1 MSRLL
6 LFCSV
11 RFRALI
17 LPPALAWP
25 LVAALGQEPPSDH
38 RGPQLLGAQVT
49 VIAQRLFPFPSL
61 YRGPRSL
68 DPAGDAQATH
78 TYGVY
83 FGARVI
89 SDLQAYVDIEMARGA
104 GVSNANGLAG
114 VTNGD
119 VIRQGTAN
127 LSSGPYVAR
136 VFVRYS
142 FPFGGSSRD
151 TLARGIDQLPGLEPS
166 ARLDVK
172 AGKLAVSDDFDQNRY
187 ANSARTQFMNWGL
200 FNNTAWDFAGDTR
213 AYAWG
218 AVIAWVEPR
227 WVLRAGAFTM
237 PTMANGN
244 QFDGFPRARGDN
256 VELTIRPGSRGT
268 VIRALVFENRARMG
282 SYAEALARAAATNST
297 PNIVADDR
305 PGRTKQGVGL
315 NLEQPLA
322 DGGETGLF
330 ARAGW
335 NDGRTEDF
343 VFTEVDRHL
352 SSGLQLAGAHWSR
365 AADRVGIAYV
375 LHGLSS
381 DHRAYLAA
389 GGQGFLLGDGRLR
402 YGQEGIF
409 EAYYRGQIGP
419 YVQIGPDVQW
429 VHNPGY
435 NRDRGPAT
443 VASLRLNV
451 RY

>member
-1 MSRLL
+1 MHS
-6 LFCSV
+6 
-11 RFRALI
+11 RALV
-17 LPPALAWP
+17 LPAALAWP
-25 LVAALGQEPPSDH
+25 LLAALGQEPSPEP
-38 RGPQLLGAQVT
+38 RGRQLLGAQVT
-49 VIAQRLFPFPSL
+49 VIGQRLFPFPAP
-61 YRGPRSL
+61 YDGPRSL
-68 DPAGDAQATH
+68 DPAGDGKATH

-83 FGARVI
+83 FGAR
-89 SDLQAYVDIEMARGA
+89 LPAHFQAYLDIEMARGA

-136 VFVRYS
+136 ALLRYS
-142 FPFGGSSRD
+142 VGFGRGRGRGRGRD
-151 TLARGIDQLPGLEPS
+151 TLARGIDQLPGGEPS

-187 ANSARTQFMNWGL
+187 ANSARTQFMNWAL

-213 AYAWG
+213 AYTWG
-218 AVIAWVEPR
+218 AVVAWVEPR
-227 WVLRAGAFTM
+227 WVLRVGTFAM

-256 VELTIRPGSRGT
+256 IELTIRPGSHGT
-268 VIRALVFENRARMG
+268 VVRALLYENHARMG
-282 SYAEALARAAATNST
+282 SYAEALARAAATNTT
-297 PNIVADDR
+297 PDIVAADR
-305 PGRTKQGVGL
+305 PGRTKQGAGL
-315 NLEQPLA
+315 NVEQRLA

-335 NDGRTEDF
+335 NDGRNEDF

-352 SSGLQLAGAHWSR
+352 SGGLQLAGAHWKR
-365 AADRVGIAYV
+365 GADRLGIAYV

-402 YGQEGIF
+402 YGPEGIF
-409 EAYYRGQIGP
+409 ETYYRAQFGP
-419 YVQIGPDVQW
+419 YVEVGPDVQW
-429 VHNPGY
+429 IHNPGY
-435 NRDRGPAT
+435 NRDRGPAA

>member
-1 MSRLL
+1 MDEAILSYG
-6 LFCSV
+6 V
-11 RFRALI
+11 RFCPLI
-17 LPPALAWP
+17 LGSILAWP
-25 LVAALGQEPPSDH
+25 LAPASGQ
-38 RGPQLLGAQVT
+38 GPLLGVQVT
-49 VIAQRLFPFPSL
+49 VIGQRLFPFAAL
-61 YRGPRSL
+61 YSGPRSL
-68 DPAGDAQATH
+68 DTAGDTKATH

-83 FGARVI
+83 FGARLI
-89 SDLQAYVDIEMARGA
+89 AHLQAYLDIEMARGA
-104 GVSNANGLAG
+104 GISNANGLGG

-136 VFVRYS
+136 AFLHYS
-142 FPFGGSSRD
+142 FPLGPGRD
-151 TLARGIDQLPGLEPS
+151 SVTRGIDQLPGVEPS
-166 ARLDVK
+166 RRLDVK

-187 ANSARTQFMNWGL
+187 ANSARTQFMNWAL

-213 AYAWG
+213 AYTWG
-218 AVIAWVEPR
+218 TVVAWVEPR
-227 WVLRAGAFTM
+227 WVLRVGTFAM
-237 PTMANGN
+237 PTIANGN

-268 VIRALVFENRARMG
+268 VIRALVYENQARMG
-282 SYAEALARAAATNST
+282 DYAEALARAAATNSA

-305 PGRTKQGVGL
+305 PGRTKQGAGL
-315 NLEQPLA
+315 NVEQPLA

-343 VFTEVDRHL
+343 VFTEVDRAL
-352 SSGLQLAGAHWSR
+352 SGGLQLAGAHWHR
-365 AADRVGIAYV
+365 AADRVGLAYV

-402 YGQEGIF
+402 YGEEGIF
-409 EAYYRGQIGP
+409 EGYYRAQLGP
-419 YVQIGPDVQW
+419 YVELGPDVQW
-429 VHNPGY
+429 IHNPGY
-435 NRDRGPAT
+435 NRDRGPAA